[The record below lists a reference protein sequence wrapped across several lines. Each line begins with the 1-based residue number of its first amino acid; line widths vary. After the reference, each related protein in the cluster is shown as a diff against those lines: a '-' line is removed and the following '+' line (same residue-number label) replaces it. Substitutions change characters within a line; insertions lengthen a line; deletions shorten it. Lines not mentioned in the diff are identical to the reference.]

1 MRLTLCVRYFTMVQ
15 PCLKSSCRSS
25 RLLFPTGIVAEWWGY
40 AFPRHV
46 HTTFVI
52 EVVEAGVDSFRAFG
66 REYFASAGDVI
77 VLPPMM
83 PHDGRRA
90 SEETLRYRTFYP
102 SAQLVESVARG
113 RGESSAEAFELEGI
127 RLASPVIQDVS
138 LAAKLVTAHRA
149 LEGVESGDAHGLLC
163 EALEHLVSQYGVR
176 RGDEVV
182 PNRLRGRTTGSRDA
196 NSARNQSVAGAYG
209 FAAGAAR
216 DRCDELDRLSSAR
229 AVLLDQ
235 LMENVPVSELASVA
249 GMSES
254 HFARRFCDAFGI
266 APHEMRMSLRIEEA
280 MLRIQSGVS
289 LAAAATCCGF
299 SDQAHLTR
307 KFKRLTGI
315 TPGKFRS
322 SRNVQYA
329 RG

>member
-1 MRLTLCVRYFTMVQ
+1 MHLN
-15 PCLKSSCRSS
+15 LKPSSASN
-25 RLLFPTGIVAEWWGY
+25 PTGIVAEWWEY
-40 AFPRHV
+40 VFPRHV

-113 RGESSAEAFELEGI
+113 RGESLTGAFELEGI
-127 RLASPVIQDVS
+127 RFASPVIRDAS
-138 LAAKLVTAHRA
+138 LAAKLVQAHRA
-149 LEGVESGDAHGLLC
+149 LEGVESGDAQGLLC
-163 EALEHLVSQYGVR
+163 EALDHLVSQYGLH
-176 RGDEVV
+176 G
-182 PNRLRGRTTGSRDA
+182 GST
-196 NSARNQSVAGAYG
+196 AY
-209 FAAGAAR
+209 

-229 AVLLDQ
+229 SVLLDQ
-235 LMENVPVSELASVA
+235 LMENVPVAELASVA

-280 MLRIQSGVS
+280 MMRIQSGTA